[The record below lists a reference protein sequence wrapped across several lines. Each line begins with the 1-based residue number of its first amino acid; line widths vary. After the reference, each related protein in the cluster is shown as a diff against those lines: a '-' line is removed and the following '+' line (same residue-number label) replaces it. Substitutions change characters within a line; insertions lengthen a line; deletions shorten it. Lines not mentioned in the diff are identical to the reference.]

1 MTVILERKFATDGA
15 NLYDAILDPKIA
27 SRFVFPE
34 RVGEVARA
42 ESDARV
48 GGTYTVVEMKDGK
61 EVAHTGE
68 YLELVRPSRIVATF
82 AMPTYG
88 VERSTVGIDIAPA
101 GEGCRLRLTHE
112 GVPEANAEEIK
123 ARWEELLES
132 AERVL
137 EE

>member
-1 MTVILERKFATDGA
+1 MRVTLERKFATDGG
-15 NLYDAILDPKIA
+15 NLYDAILDPKLA

-34 RVGEVARA
+34 RVGAVVRA

-48 GGTYTVVEMKDGK
+48 GGTYTVVEMRDGK
-61 EVAHTGE
+61 AVEHTGE
-68 YLELVRPSRIVATF
+68 YLELIRPSRIVATF

-88 VERSTVGIDIAPA
+88 VERSTVLIDIAPA
-101 GEGCRLRLTHE
+101 GEGCMVTLTHE
-112 GVPEANAEEIK
+112 GVPEAYAK
-123 ARWEELLES
+123 QVRARWETLLES